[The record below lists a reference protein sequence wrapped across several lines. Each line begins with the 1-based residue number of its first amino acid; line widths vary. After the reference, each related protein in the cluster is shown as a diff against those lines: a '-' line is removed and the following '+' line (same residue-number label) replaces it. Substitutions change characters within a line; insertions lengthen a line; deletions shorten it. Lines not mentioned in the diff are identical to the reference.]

1 MGSRRPR
8 RAATDGLAVRRT
20 PAALH
25 ARQRRSARTARM
37 YALPWSRPGSD
48 PYQGRRS
55 PPFPCTATRRV
66 AQPGRQAPGREFPTH
81 AGGAPDRRVRCSTR
95 APTPG
100 AGVRAGARAAPHH
113 RFERAGERAVQEGT
127 FRSAVGSRG
136 PIAQSRP
143 PPDEREPSKT
153 STPDAGDSEHST
165 VVDMQ
170 PNTFHR
176 RSKHMNAAAVTPP
189 MSRRD
194 NAFTRRSPSCT
205 RRRPDA
211 GSAGVGSPGQAAGA
225 EAFDTR

>member
-1 MGSRRPR
+1 MPCRGHAPGPILTRGGDRPR
-8 RAATDGLAVRRT
+8 SRAPQQGGSHS
-20 PAALH
+20 PAD
-25 ARQRRSARTARM
+25 RPRVGN
-37 YALPWSRPGSD
+37 SRP
-48 PYQGRRS
+48 
-55 PPFPCTATRRV
+55 TRAV
-66 AQPGRQAPGREFPTH
+66 
-81 AGGAPDRRVRCSTR
+81 PDRRVRCSTR
-95 APTPG
+95 APAPV

-136 PIAQSRP
+136 PIAQSPP

-153 STPDAGDSEHST
+153 STPDAGDSENST
-165 VVDMQ
+165 VVDIQ

-189 MSRRD
+189 TSRTD
-194 NAFTRRSPSCT
+194 ESFTRRSPSCT